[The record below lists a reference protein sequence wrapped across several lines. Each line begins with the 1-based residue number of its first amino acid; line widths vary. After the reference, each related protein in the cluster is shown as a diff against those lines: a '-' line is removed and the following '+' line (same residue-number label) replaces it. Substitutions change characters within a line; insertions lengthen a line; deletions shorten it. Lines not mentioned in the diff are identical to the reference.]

1 MPKLNHDKNVCEV
14 TGMGFHPAVAFGF
27 QNWKWT
33 LLLLRLACVSPAGM
47 SFDFEQLFLEGWQ
60 QGILMLKMF
69 GEAVGVE
76 ASTSLWKPV
85 IL

>member
-1 MPKLNHDKNVCEV
+1 MSKFKKKKKKEGLFSLMPKLNHDKNVCEV

-47 SFDFEQLFLEGWQ
+47 SFDFE
-60 QGILMLKMF
+60 
-69 GEAVGVE
+69 
-76 ASTSLWKPV
+76 
-85 IL
+85 

>member
-47 SFDFEQLFLEGWQ
+47 SFDLNSCSWRDRKE
-60 QGILMLKMF
+60 
-69 GEAVGVE
+69 VC
-76 ASTSLWKPV
+76 
-85 IL
+85 

>member
-33 LLLLRLACVSPAGM
+33 LLLLPLACVSPAGM
-47 SFDFEQLFLEGWQ
+47 SFDFE
-60 QGILMLKMF
+60 
-69 GEAVGVE
+69 
-76 ASTSLWKPV
+76 
-85 IL
+85 